1 MLMPPS
7 RLLEDRPQFTKEDQ
21 ISIEKKKKTS
31 YDYKTTTTETTLYKM
46 QNNFRK
52 PCSSQFAKWY

>member
-21 ISIEKKKKTS
+21 ISIEKKKKN
-31 YDYKTTTTETTLYKM
+31 KLWL
-46 QNNFRK
+46 QNNDNWND
-52 PCSSQFAKWY
+52 SLQNAK

>member
-21 ISIEKKKKTS
+21 ISIEKKKNK
-31 YDYKTTTTETTLYKM
+31 LWL
-46 QNNFRK
+46 QNNDNWND
-52 PCSSQFAKWY
+52 SLQNAK